1 MTAGT
6 VVTRSPGT
14 PGTGRS
20 PTASIVAR
28 TPIGH
33 DHPGLR
39 APAHFT
45 FDSSRP
51 QHGEM
56 LQRLCKTRGVL
67 TVRIAT
73 AIQ

>member
-1 MTAGT
+1 MIIQ
-6 VVTRSPGT
+6 VC
-14 PGTGRS
+14 
-20 PTASIVAR
+20 
-28 TPIGH
+28 GH
-33 DHPGLR
+33 P
-39 APAHFT
+39 HFT